1 MGRKKV
7 FVLPQC
13 GRMEMIMPLITCEKL
28 TLAYDTGVV
37 ASDVNFTLEAGNYLC
52 IVGENGSGK
61 STLIK
66 SILGLHPISGGTL
79 TVSPEARKKGI
90 GYLPQHTP
98 AQRDFPASVK
108 EIVRSG
114 CLRRAGLSPFWRAS
128 DKKLADEAM
137 VRMGIDHLAGRC
149 YRELSGGQQQR
160 VLLARAYCATGQ
172 LILLDEPIAGLD
184 PLAMTE
190 MYNMIADMNR
200 DGVAVIMVSHDV
212 SAAVQ
217 YATHILHMGKTT
229 SFFGTTEE
237 YLSTPVGQQ
246 FARRE
251 GGSYGDWSPKTAW
264 DAPDIGRI
272 LDVRAT
278 PDARSVLGA
287 RGVSLNRGLTASR
300 RTSPRDR
307 REGK

>member
-1 MGRKKV
+1 MS
-7 FVLPQC
+7 
-13 GRMEMIMPLITCEKL
+13 LITCENL

-37 ASDVNFTLEAGNYLC
+37 ASGVSFTLEAGSYLC

-61 STLIK
+61 STLLK
-66 SILGLHPISGGTL
+66 SMLGLHPVDGGTL
-79 TVSPEARKKGI
+79 TIDPDTRKQGI

-98 AQRDFPASVK
+98 AQRDFPASVR

-114 CLRRAGLSPFWRAS
+114 CLKKSGLRPFWRVS

-137 VRMGIDHLAGRC
+137 SRMGIDHLAGRC

-160 VLLARAYCATGQ
+160 VLLARAYCATGK

-184 PLAMTE
+184 PMAMTE
-190 MYNMIADMNR
+190 MYRMIADLNR
-200 DGVAVIMVSHDV
+200 EGVAVVMVSHDV

-229 SFFGTTEE
+229 SFFGTTEA
-237 YLSTPVGQQ
+237 YLATPVGQQ

-264 DAPDIGRI
+264 DAPDIGKI
-272 LDVRAT
+272 LDVRAA

-287 RGVSLNRGLTASR
+287 RGVSRDKSLTAIRRRGTASR
-300 RTSPRDR
+300 G
-307 REGK
+307 EGEDA

>member
-1 MGRKKV
+1 MS
-7 FVLPQC
+7 
-13 GRMEMIMPLITCEKL
+13 LITCENL

-37 ASDVNFTLEAGNYLC
+37 ASGVSFTLEAGSYLC

-61 STLIK
+61 STLLK
-66 SILGLHPISGGTL
+66 SMLGLHPVGGGTL
-79 TVSPEARKKGI
+79 TVDPAVRKSGI

-98 AQRDFPASVK
+98 AQRDFPASVR

-114 CLRRAGLSPFWRAS
+114 CLKRSGLRPFWRMS

-137 VRMGIDHLAGRC
+137 ARMGIENLAGKC

-160 VLLARAYCATGQ
+160 VLLARAYCATGK

-184 PLAMTE
+184 PMAMTE
-190 MYNMIADMNR
+190 MYSMIADLNR
-200 DGVAVIMVSHDV
+200 EGVAVVMVSHDV
-212 SAAVQ
+212 SAAVN
-217 YATHILHMGKTT
+217 YATHILHMSKTT
-229 SFFGTTEE
+229 TFFGTTEA

-246 FARRE
+246 FAHRE

-264 DAPDIGRI
+264 DAPNIGRI

-287 RGVSLNRGLTASR
+287 RGVSRDRNLTAIR
-300 RTSPRDR
+300 RRGGAASKG
-307 REGK
+307 EGEDA

>member
-1 MGRKKV
+1 MS
-7 FVLPQC
+7 
-13 GRMEMIMPLITCEKL
+13 LITCENL

-37 ASDVNFTLEAGNYLC
+37 ASGVNFTLEAGDYLC

-61 STLIK
+61 STLLK
-66 SILGLHPISGGTL
+66 SMLGLHPADGGIL
-79 TVSPEARKKGI
+79 TIDPATRQSGI

-114 CLRRAGLSPFWRAS
+114 CLKKSGFCPFWRAS
-128 DKKLADEAM
+128 EKKLADTAM
-137 VRMGIDHLAGRC
+137 ARMGIDHLAGRC

-160 VLLARAYCATGQ
+160 VLLARAFCATGD

-184 PLAMTE
+184 PMAMTE
-190 MYNMIADMNR
+190 MYGMIADLNR
-200 DGVAVIMVSHDV
+200 EGVAVVMVSHDV
-212 SAAVQ
+212 AAAVN
-217 YATHILHMGKTT
+217 YATHILHMSKTT
-229 SFFGTTEE
+229 TFFGTTEE

-264 DAPDIGRI
+264 DAPDIGKI
-272 LDVRAT
+272 LDVRAA

-287 RGVSLNRGLTASR
+287 RGVSRDKSLTANRRRGLSVNKG
-300 RTSPRDR
+300 
-307 REGK
+307 EGDDA

>member
-1 MGRKKV
+1 MS
-7 FVLPQC
+7 
-13 GRMEMIMPLITCEKL
+13 LITCENL

-37 ASDVNFTLEAGNYLC
+37 ASGVSFTLEAGSYLC

-61 STLIK
+61 STLLK
-66 SILGLHPISGGTL
+66 SVIGLHPVDGGTL
-79 TVSPEARKKGI
+79 TVDPSVRKSGI

-98 AQRDFPASVK
+98 AQRDFPASVR

-114 CLRRAGLSPFWRAS
+114 CLKRSGLCPFWRAS

-137 VRMGIDHLAGRC
+137 ARMGIDHLAGRC

-160 VLLARAYCATGQ
+160 VLLARAYCATGK

-184 PLAMTE
+184 PMAMTE
-190 MYNMIADMNR
+190 MYGMIADLNR
-200 DGVAVIMVSHDV
+200 EGVAVIMVSHDV

-229 SFFGTTEE
+229 SFFGTTEA
-237 YLSTPVGQQ
+237 YLATPVGQQ

-251 GGSYGDWSPKTAW
+251 GGSYGDWNPKTAW
-264 DAPDIGRI
+264 DAPDIAGI
-272 LDVRAT
+272 LDVRAA

-287 RGVSLNRGLTASR
+287 RGVSRDRNLTAAR
-300 RTSPRDR
+300 RRGGAASKG
-307 REGK
+307 EGEDV

>member
-1 MGRKKV
+1 MS
-7 FVLPQC
+7 
-13 GRMEMIMPLITCEKL
+13 LITCENL

-37 ASDVNFTLEAGNYLC
+37 ASGVNFTLEAGDYLC

-61 STLIK
+61 STLLK
-66 SILGLHPISGGTL
+66 SMLGLHPVDGGIL
-79 TVSPEARKKGI
+79 TIDPATRKGGI

-98 AQRDFPASVK
+98 AQRDFPASVR

-114 CLRRAGLSPFWRAS
+114 CLKKSGIRPFWRAS
-128 DKKLADEAM
+128 DKKLADKAM
-137 VRMGIDHLAGRC
+137 ARMGIDRLAKRC

-160 VLLARAYCATGQ
+160 VLLARAYCATGK

-184 PLAMTE
+184 PMAMTE
-190 MYNMIADMNR
+190 MYSMIADLNR
-200 DGVAVIMVSHDV
+200 EGVAVVMVSHDV

-229 SFFGTTEE
+229 SFFGTTEA
-237 YLSTPVGQQ
+237 YLATPVGQQ

-264 DAPDIGRI
+264 DAPDIGKI
-272 LDVRAT
+272 LDVRAA

-287 RGVSLNRGLTASR
+287 RGVSRDRNLTAIR
-300 RTSPRDR
+300 RRGGTASKG
-307 REGK
+307 EGEDV

>member
-1 MGRKKV
+1 MS
-7 FVLPQC
+7 
-13 GRMEMIMPLITCEKL
+13 LITCENL

-37 ASDVNFTLEAGNYLC
+37 ASGVSFTLEAGSYLC

-61 STLIK
+61 STLLK
-66 SILGLHPISGGTL
+66 SMLGLHPISGGVL
-79 TVSPEARKKGI
+79 TIDPAIRKSGI

-98 AQRDFPASVK
+98 AQRDFPASVR

-114 CLRRAGLSPFWRAS
+114 CLKRSGLRPFWRAS

-137 VRMGIDHLAGRC
+137 ARMGIDHLAGRC

-160 VLLARAYCATGQ
+160 VLLARAYCATGK

-184 PLAMTE
+184 PMAMTE
-190 MYNMIADMNR
+190 MYRMIADLNR
-200 DGVAVIMVSHDV
+200 EGVAVVMVSHDV

-217 YATHILHMGKTT
+217 YATHILHMSKTT
-229 SFFGTTEE
+229 TFFGTTEE
-237 YLSTPVGQQ
+237 YLSTSVGQQ

-251 GGSYGDWSPKTAW
+251 GGSYGDWNPKTTW
-264 DAPDIGRI
+264 DAPDIGKI
-272 LDVRAT
+272 LDVRAA

-287 RGVSLNRGLTASR
+287 RGVSLNRGLTATR
-300 RTSPRDR
+300 RRGNRPQQRGGDES
-307 REGK
+307 

>member
-1 MGRKKV
+1 MA
-7 FVLPQC
+7 
-13 GRMEMIMPLITCEKL
+13 LITCENL

-37 ASDVNFTLEAGNYLC
+37 ASGVSFTLEPGSYLC

-61 STLIK
+61 STLLK
-66 SILGLHPISGGTL
+66 ALLGLHPVGGGKL
-79 TVSPEARKKGI
+79 ILDPDARKRGV

-98 AQRDFPASVK
+98 AQRDFPASVR

-114 CLRRAGLSPFWRAS
+114 CLKKAGIRPLWSATHKR
-128 DKKLADEAM
+128 LADEAM
-137 VRMGIDHLAGRC
+137 TRMGIDHIAGKC

-160 VLLARAYCATGQ
+160 VLLARAFCATGD

-184 PLAMTE
+184 PMAMTE
-190 MYNMIADMNR
+190 MYGMIADLNR
-200 DGVAVIMVSHDV
+200 EGVAVVMVSHDV
-212 SAAVQ
+212 AAAVS

-237 YLSTPVGQQ
+237 YLATPVGKE

-251 GGSYGDWSPKTAW
+251 RGGYGDWSPKTAW
-264 DAPDIGRI
+264 DAPSIGKI
-272 LDVRAT
+272 LDVRAA

-287 RGVSLNRGLTASR
+287 RGVSRDRGLTASR
-300 RTSPRDR
+300 RRGGGRSAAEKGGRDA
-307 REGK
+307 

>member
-1 MGRKKV
+1 MA
-7 FVLPQC
+7 
-13 GRMEMIMPLITCEKL
+13 LINCENV

-37 ASDVNFTLEAGNYLC
+37 ASGVSFTLEAGEYLC

-61 STLIK
+61 STLLK
-66 SILGLHPISGGTL
+66 SMIGLHPVSEGAL
-79 TVSPEARKKGI
+79 TVDPAVRKSGI

-98 AQRDFPASVK
+98 AQRDFPASVR

-114 CLRRAGLSPFWRAS
+114 CLKRNGMRPFWRAS

-137 VRMGIDHLAGRC
+137 ARMGIDHLAGRC

-160 VLLARAYCATGQ
+160 VLLARAFCATGQ

-184 PLAMTE
+184 PMAMTE
-190 MYNMIADMNR
+190 MYGMIADLNR
-200 DGVAVIMVSHDV
+200 EGVAVVMVSHDV
-212 SAAVQ
+212 SAAVN
-217 YATHILHMGKTT
+217 YATHILHMSKTT
-229 SFFGTTEE
+229 AFFGTTEA
-237 YLSTPVGQQ
+237 YLATPVGQQ

-251 GGSYGDWSPKTAW
+251 GGSYGDWNPKTAW
-264 DAPDIGRI
+264 DAPNIGNI

-287 RGVSLNRGLTASR
+287 RGVSLNRDLTNSR
-300 RTSPRDR
+300 RRAGRDPDTQGR
-307 REGK
+307 EEGKQ

>member
-1 MGRKKV
+1 MS
-7 FVLPQC
+7 
-13 GRMEMIMPLITCEKL
+13 LITCENL

-37 ASDVNFTLEAGNYLC
+37 ASGVSFTLDAGSYLC

-61 STLIK
+61 STLLK
-66 SILGLHPISGGTL
+66 SMIGLHPVDGGTL
-79 TVSPEARKKGI
+79 TIDPEIRKSGI

-98 AQRDFPASVK
+98 AQRDFPASVR

-114 CLRRAGLSPFWRAS
+114 CLRKSGMRPFWRAS

-137 VRMGIDHLAGRC
+137 ARMGIDHLAGRC

-160 VLLARAYCATGQ
+160 VLLARAFCAAGK

-184 PLAMTE
+184 PMAMTE
-190 MYNMIADMNR
+190 MYGMIADLNR
-200 DGVAVIMVSHDV
+200 EGVAVVMVSHDV
-212 SAAVQ
+212 AAAVN
-217 YATHILHMGKTT
+217 YATHILHMSKTT
-229 SFFGTTEE
+229 AFFGTTED
-237 YLSTPVGQQ
+237 YLATPVGQQ

-251 GGSYGDWSPKTAW
+251 RGSYGDWSPKTAW
-264 DAPDIGRI
+264 DAPDISRI

-287 RGVSLNRGLTASR
+287 RGVSLDRNLTASR
-300 RTSPRDR
+300 RRAGSDTKPQR
-307 REGK
+307 REEDDA

>member
-1 MGRKKV
+1 MS
-7 FVLPQC
+7 
-13 GRMEMIMPLITCEKL
+13 LITCENL

-37 ASDVNFTLEAGNYLC
+37 ASGVSFTLEAGSYLC

-61 STLIK
+61 STLLK
-66 SILGLHPISGGTL
+66 SMLGLHPVDGGTL
-79 TVSPEARKKGI
+79 TIDPDTRKRGI

-98 AQRDFPASVK
+98 AQRDFPASVR

-114 CLRRAGLSPFWRAS
+114 CLKKSGFRPFWRAS

-137 VRMGIDHLAGRC
+137 ARMGIDHLAGRC

-160 VLLARAYCATGQ
+160 VLLARAYCATGK

-184 PLAMTE
+184 PMAMTE
-190 MYNMIADMNR
+190 MYRMIADLNR
-200 DGVAVIMVSHDV
+200 EGVAVVMVSHDV

-237 YLSTPVGQQ
+237 YLATPVGQQ

-272 LDVRAT
+272 LDVRAA

-287 RGVSLNRGLTASR
+287 RGVSRDRNLTATR
-300 RTSPRDR
+300 RRGGTVSKG
-307 REGK
+307 EGEDA

>member
-1 MGRKKV
+1 MS
-7 FVLPQC
+7 
-13 GRMEMIMPLITCEKL
+13 LITCENL

-37 ASDVNFTLEAGNYLC
+37 ASGVSFTLEAGSYLC

-61 STLIK
+61 STLLK
-66 SILGLHPISGGTL
+66 SMLGLHPVDGGTL
-79 TVSPEARKKGI
+79 TIDPDTRRQGI

-114 CLRRAGLSPFWRAS
+114 CLKKRGLRPFWRAS

-137 VRMGIDHLAGRC
+137 ARMDIDHLAGRC

-160 VLLARAYCATGQ
+160 VLLARAYCATGK

-184 PLAMTE
+184 PMAMTE
-190 MYNMIADMNR
+190 MYSMIADLNR
-200 DGVAVIMVSHDV
+200 EGVAVVMVSHDV

-237 YLSTPVGQQ
+237 YLATPVGQQ

-264 DAPDIGRI
+264 DAPNIGKI
-272 LDVRAT
+272 LDVRAV

-287 RGVSLNRGLTASR
+287 RGVSRDRNLTAIR
-300 RTSPRDR
+300 RRGGTASKG
-307 REGK
+307 EGEDV

>member
-1 MGRKKV
+1 MS
-7 FVLPQC
+7 
-13 GRMEMIMPLITCEKL
+13 LITCENL

-37 ASDVNFTLEAGNYLC
+37 ASGVSFTLEAGSYLC

-61 STLIK
+61 STLLRSMI
-66 SILGLHPISGGTL
+66 GLHPIDGGSL
-79 TVSPEARKKGI
+79 TIDPDTRKSGI

-98 AQRDFPASVK
+98 AQRDFPASVR

-114 CLRRAGLSPFWRAS
+114 CLKKSGMRPFWRVS
-128 DKKLADEAM
+128 EKKLADEAM
-137 VRMGIDHLAGRC
+137 TRMGIDHLARRC

-160 VLLARAYCATGQ
+160 VLLARAFCATGN

-184 PLAMTE
+184 PMAMTE
-190 MYNMIADMNR
+190 MYSMIAELNR
-200 DGVAVIMVSHDV
+200 DGVAVVMVSHDV

-229 SFFGTTEE
+229 SFFGTTEA

-264 DAPDIGRI
+264 DAPNIGNI
-272 LDVRAT
+272 LDVRAV

-287 RGVSLNRGLTASR
+287 RGVSRNRDLTATR
-300 RTSPRDR
+300 RRGNRTASKRGEEDV
-307 REGK
+307 

>member
-1 MGRKKV
+1 M
-7 FVLPQC
+7 
-13 GRMEMIMPLITCEKL
+13 LISCENL
-28 TLAYDTGVV
+28 TLAYDSGVV
-37 ASDVNFTLEAGNYLC
+37 ASDVNFSVEAGNYLC

-61 STLIK
+61 STLVK
-66 SILGLHPISGGTL
+66 SILGLHPVHSGTL
-79 TVSPEARKKGI
+79 HVSAEARKSGI

-114 CLRRAGLSPFWRAS
+114 CLRRAGMRPFFRAS
-128 DKKLADEAM
+128 DKKLAEEAM
-137 VRMGIDHLAGRC
+137 VRMDIDHLASRC

-160 VLLARAYCATGQ
+160 VLLARAFCATGQ

-184 PLAMTE
+184 PLAMIE

-200 DGVAVIMVSHDV
+200 EGVAVVMVSHDV
-212 SAAVQ
+212 AAAVN
-217 YATHILHMGKTT
+217 YASHILHLGKTT

-237 YLSTPVGQQ
+237 YLTTPVGQQ

-251 GGSYGDWSPKTAW
+251 RGSYGDWNPQFAW
-264 DAPDIGRI
+264 DAPDISRI
-272 LDVRAT
+272 LDVRAA

-287 RGVSLNRGLTASR
+287 RAVSLDKTVTDTR
-300 RTSPRDR
+300 RKTRRDMD
-307 REGK
+307 REEENS

>member
-1 MGRKKV
+1 MS
-7 FVLPQC
+7 
-13 GRMEMIMPLITCEKL
+13 LITCENL
-28 TLAYDTGVV
+28 TLAYDTGIV
-37 ASDVNFTLEAGNYLC
+37 ASGVSFTLEAGEYLC

-61 STLIK
+61 STLLK
-66 SILGLHPISGGTL
+66 SMIGLHPVSEGVL
-79 TVSPEARKKGI
+79 TIDPAVRKRGI

-98 AQRDFPASVK
+98 AQRDFPASVR

-114 CLRRAGLSPFWRAS
+114 CLKRNGMRSFWRAS

-137 VRMGIDHLAGRC
+137 ARMGINHLAGRC

-160 VLLARAYCATGQ
+160 VLLARAFCATGQ

-184 PLAMTE
+184 PMAMTE
-190 MYNMIADMNR
+190 MYGMIADLNR
-200 DGVAVIMVSHDV
+200 EGVAVVMVSHDV
-212 SAAVQ
+212 SAAVN
-217 YATHILHMGKTT
+217 YATHILHMSKTT
-229 SFFGTTEE
+229 AFFGTTEE

-251 GGSYGDWSPKTAW
+251 GGSYGDWNPRTAW
-264 DAPDIGRI
+264 DAPNIGQI

-287 RGVSLNRGLTASR
+287 RGVALNRDLTASR
-300 RTSPRDR
+300 RRANGDTKPQSRG
-307 REGK
+307 EGDA

>member
-1 MGRKKV
+1 MS
-7 FVLPQC
+7 
-13 GRMEMIMPLITCEKL
+13 LITCENL

-37 ASDVNFTLEAGNYLC
+37 ASGVSFTLEAGSYLC

-61 STLIK
+61 STLLK
-66 SILGLHPISGGTL
+66 SVIGLHPVDGGTL
-79 TVSPEARKKGI
+79 TVDPSVRKSGI

-98 AQRDFPASVK
+98 AQRDFPASVR

-114 CLRRAGLSPFWRAS
+114 CLKRSGLCPFWRAS
-128 DKKLADEAM
+128 DKKLAEEAM
-137 VRMGIDHLAGRC
+137 ARMGIDHLAGKC

-160 VLLARAYCATGQ
+160 VLLARAYCATGK

-184 PLAMTE
+184 PMAMTE
-190 MYNMIADMNR
+190 MYRMIADLNR
-200 DGVAVIMVSHDV
+200 EGVAVVMVSHDV

-229 SFFGTTEE
+229 SFFGTTEA
-237 YLSTPVGQQ
+237 YLATPVGQQ

-251 GGSYGDWSPKTAW
+251 GGSYGDWNPKTAW
-264 DAPDIGRI
+264 DAPDIGKI
-272 LDVRAT
+272 LDVRAA

-287 RGVSLNRGLTASR
+287 RGVSRDRNLTATR
-300 RTSPRDR
+300 RRGGAASN
-307 REGK
+307 REGEDA

>member
-1 MGRKKV
+1 MS
-7 FVLPQC
+7 
-13 GRMEMIMPLITCEKL
+13 LITCENL

-37 ASDVNFTLEAGNYLC
+37 ASGVSFTLEAGSYLC

-61 STLIK
+61 STLLK
-66 SILGLHPISGGTL
+66 SMLGLHPVDGGNL
-79 TVSPEARKKGI
+79 TIDPDTRKSGI

-98 AQRDFPASVK
+98 AQRDFPASVR

-114 CLRRAGLSPFWRAS
+114 CLKKKGFTPFWRAS

-137 VRMGIDHLAGRC
+137 ARMGIDHLAGKC

-160 VLLARAYCATGQ
+160 VLLARAFCATGQ

-184 PLAMTE
+184 PMAMTE
-190 MYNMIADMNR
+190 MYRMIADLNR
-200 DGVAVIMVSHDV
+200 EGVAVVMVSHDV
-212 SAAVQ
+212 AAAVN
-217 YATHILHMGKTT
+217 YATHILHMSKTT
-229 SFFGTTEE
+229 TFFGATEE
-237 YLSTPVGQQ
+237 YLATPVGQQ

-264 DAPDIGRI
+264 DAPDIGKI
-272 LDVRAT
+272 LDVRAA

-287 RGVSLNRGLTASR
+287 RGVSRDRNLTATR
-300 RTSPRDR
+300 RRGGSASKG
-307 REGK
+307 EGEDA

>member
-1 MGRKKV
+1 MS
-7 FVLPQC
+7 
-13 GRMEMIMPLITCEKL
+13 LIQSERL
-28 TLAYDTGVV
+28 TLAYDSGVV
-37 ASDVNFTLEAGNYLC
+37 ASDVTFRVEAGNYLC

-61 STLIK
+61 STLVK
-66 SILGLHPISGGTL
+66 SILGLHPIHDGKL
-79 TVSPEARKKGI
+79 TVSPEARKSGI

-114 CLRRAGLSPFWRAS
+114 CLRRSGMRPFWRAS
-128 DKKLADEAM
+128 DKKMAEEAM
-137 VRMGIDHLAGRC
+137 VRMGIDHLATRC

-200 DGVAVIMVSHDV
+200 EGVAVVMVSHDV
-212 SAAVQ
+212 AAAVK
-217 YATHILHMGKTT
+217 YASHILHMGKTT

-237 YLSTPVGQQ
+237 YLATPVGQQ
-246 FARRE
+246 FAHRE
-251 GGSYGDWSPKTAW
+251 RGSYGDWNPQSAW
-264 DAPDIGRI
+264 DAPDISRI
-272 LDVRAT
+272 LDVRAA

-287 RGVSLNRGLTASR
+287 RAVSLDRTVTDSR
-300 RTSPRDR
+300 RQRGRKSDR
-307 REGK
+307 GESNHGEEGSV

>member
-1 MGRKKV
+1 MS
-7 FVLPQC
+7 
-13 GRMEMIMPLITCEKL
+13 LITCENL

-37 ASDVNFTLEAGNYLC
+37 ASGVSFSLETGSYLC

-61 STLIK
+61 STLLK
-66 SILGLHPISGGTL
+66 SMLGLHPVDGGSLLIDPDT
-79 TVSPEARKKGI
+79 RRQGI

-114 CLRRAGLSPFWRAS
+114 CLKKSGLRPFWRAS

-137 VRMGIDHLAGRC
+137 ARMGIDHLAGRC

-160 VLLARAYCATGQ
+160 VLLARAYCATGK

-184 PLAMTE
+184 PMAMTE
-190 MYNMIADMNR
+190 MYSMIADLNR
-200 DGVAVIMVSHDV
+200 EGVAVVMVSHDV

-229 SFFGTTEE
+229 SFFGTTEA
-237 YLSTPVGQQ
+237 YLATPVGQQ

-264 DAPDIGRI
+264 DAPNIGKI
-272 LDVRAT
+272 LDVRAA

-287 RGVSLNRGLTASR
+287 RGVSRDRNLTAIR
-300 RTSPRDR
+300 RRGGTASKG
-307 REGK
+307 EGEDV